1 MCDYANM
8 CSMLDKFNDGTLQL
22 CQRLFTELKSTAASF
37 ITTSTTTTTT
47 TTTTSTT
54 ITTIVTTTTTT
65 TNNNNVVPQII
76 AVIKSEF
83 SAINYFFPFI

>member
-1 MCDYANM
+1 MCDYVNM
-8 CSMLDKFNDGTLQL
+8 CGMLDKFNVGTLQL

-37 ITTSTTTTTT
+37 ITTST

-76 AVIKSEF
+76 AVIKSKF

>member
-47 TTTTSTT
+47 TTSTT
-54 ITTIVTTTTTT
+54 ITTIVTTTT

>member
-8 CSMLDKFNDGTLQL
+8 CGMLDKFNVGTLQL

-47 TTTTSTT
+47 TTSTT
-54 ITTIVTTTTTT
+54 ITTIVTTTT